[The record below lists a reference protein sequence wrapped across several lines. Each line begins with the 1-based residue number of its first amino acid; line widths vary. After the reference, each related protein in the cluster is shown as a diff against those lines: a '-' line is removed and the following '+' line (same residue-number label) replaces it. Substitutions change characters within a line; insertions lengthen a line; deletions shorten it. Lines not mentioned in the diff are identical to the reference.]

1 MNTKRKKYYYN
12 PKNTAQRLRPQK
24 YVSEKKRFRWTAWK
38 QNIAFRRMGS
48 VHKRVILRNSVTN
61 DPRRLFAW

>member
-24 YVSEKKRFRWTAWK
+24 YVSEKNASGG
-38 QNIAFRRMGS
+38 RRGS
-48 VHKRVILRNSVTN
+48 KILHFVESVQFIKGSFSEI
-61 DPRRLFAW
+61 L